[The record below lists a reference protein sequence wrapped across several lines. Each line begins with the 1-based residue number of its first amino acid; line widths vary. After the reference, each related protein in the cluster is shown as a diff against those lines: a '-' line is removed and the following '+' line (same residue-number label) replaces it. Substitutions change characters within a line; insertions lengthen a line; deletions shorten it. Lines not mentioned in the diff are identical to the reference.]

1 MMAFDRTP
9 SQPRLEPD
17 TVAALRSA
25 LSASIPRGDLP
36 ADLHDLL
43 CRAAEEARNKDIP
56 AERLLLILKDIWYS
70 LPEVT
75 NAASRDVENALLQQL
90 ISRCIQA
97 YYSL

>member
-17 TVAALRSA
+17 TVAALNTA
-25 LSASIPRGDLP
+25 LSASVPRGDLP
-36 ADLHDLL
+36 PDLHDLL
-43 CRAAEEARNKDIP
+43 CRAAAEARTKDIA
-56 AERLLLILKDIWYS
+56 AEQLLLILKDIWHS

-75 NAASRDVENALLQQL
+75 GAASRDVESTLLQQL

>member
-17 TVAALRSA
+17 TVAALSTA
-25 LSASIPRGDLP
+25 LSASVPRGDLP
-36 ADLHDLL
+36 PDLHDLL
-43 CRAAEEARNKDIP
+43 CRAAEEARTKDIA
-56 AERLLLILKDIWYS
+56 AEQLLLILKDIWHS

-75 NAASRDVENALLQQL
+75 GAASRDVESTLLQQL